1 MRHPEVITEYVRTYH
16 KERKRL
22 SGEADATRTR
32 LERQLAELSGKIDRL
47 VDAIAKVHGDL
58 RF

>member
-1 MRHPEVITEYVRTYH
+1 MITEYVRTYH